1 MVFLNKVTQELSVD
15 QDINEMRN
23 KILALTDNKVDVI
36 DDKGNYKSK
45 ETLLNELAQVWDSLK
60 GKDNGKQTK

>member
-1 MVFLNKVTQELSVD
+1 MKNDTTELLTKQYNKEW
-15 QDINEMRN
+15 RN

-60 GKDNGKQTK
+60 GGKDNGKQTK

>member
-1 MVFLNKVTQELSVD
+1 MKNDTTELLTKQYNKEW
-15 QDINEMRN
+15 RN